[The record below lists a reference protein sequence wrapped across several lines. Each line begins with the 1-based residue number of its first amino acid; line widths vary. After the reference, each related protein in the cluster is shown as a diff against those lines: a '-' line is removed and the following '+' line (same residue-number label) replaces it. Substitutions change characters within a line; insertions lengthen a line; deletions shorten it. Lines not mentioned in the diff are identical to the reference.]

1 MIFIHIFFA
10 SGTYCGFER
19 YAKKDQLSDAQI
31 LQLAIQTITC
41 DYDAIFGMEE
51 IKDIPTI
58 LKNKFDFNGSQL
70 INIKKNKIHMPHSR
84 EKEISNLAATE
95 NWDCNSKI
103 KELTRIDDSLY
114 DYLIAK
120 RLQSTISKP

>member
-1 MIFIHIFFA
+1 
-10 SGTYCGFER
+10 
-19 YAKKDQLSDAQI
+19 
-31 LQLAIQTITC
+31 
-41 DYDAIFGMEE
+41 MEE

-70 INIKKNKIHMPHSR
+70 ININQNKIHMPHSR

-95 NWDCNSKI
+95 NWDWNSKI
-103 KELTRIDDSLY
+103 KELTRIDDILY

-120 RLQSTISKP
+120 RLKSTILSPKKPQVNHCVVR